1 MSDEERE
8 VEEPRRKG
16 IFREITEV
24 FRDKLKELRPMESA
38 LVYLGICVIGAFTLC
53 GMTAAITSGI
63 VKLIQVIGVVVS
75 AGVAG

>member
-1 MSDEERE
+1 VENE
-8 VEEPRRKG
+8 VEKKG

-24 FRDKLKELRPMESA
+24 FKDKLKQLKPMESA
-38 LVYLGICVIGAFTLC
+38 LVYLGVLVIGAFTLT

-75 AGVAG
+75 SGIAG